1 MKAIEKCLF
10 WNLMLV
16 LFSSPKLQAQT
27 LDEYYAI
34 AAEDN
39 PKIKAA
45 YAEFEAAL
53 QEVPQVKSLPDPTL
67 TVSAFGQMIETRL
80 GPQEARF
87 SLMQMFPWFGT
98 LEAKADVAALM
109 AEAKFQA
116 FLEVRNEI
124 LFQVSKRY
132 YELYALEQSLKFQEN
147 DLEILQSYKDLA
159 LAKVRSGS
167 GALSDV
173 LQVDLMRNETVTTL
187 EVLQLKKQPV
197 LSAFNALLNRDRFSA
212 VILPEELDVENTFLT
227 PLDIDVSENPRLEEM
242 EQMAASARAR
252 KEVAR
257 KEGFPSVGLG
267 LDYVIVGERMD
278 MEVEDSGRDAIMP
291 MLSVTLPIFRKKYK
305 AAQRQAEFLEE
316 SYVQRRAGMK
326 NELFVELEEA
336 TYEVQEARAMLEL
349 YKRQVESSE
358 QVLNLLLSGYRNAT
372 SGFEEILRVRQE
384 LLKYQLAV
392 AQAEADLFTA
402 LAKIDYLSGKTLDYG
417 RKE

>member
-1 MKAIEKCLF
+1 MKAIAKCLF

-124 LFQVSKRY
+124 LFQVSRRY
-132 YELYALEQSLKFQEN
+132 YELYALEQSLEFQEN

-187 EVLQLKKQPV
+187 EVLKLKKQPV

-212 VILPEELDVENTFLT
+212 VILPKELDVENTFLT
-227 PLDIDVSENPRLEEM
+227 SLDIDISKNPRLEEM

-316 SYVQRRAGMK
+316 SYVQRRAGMQ
-326 NELFVELEEA
+326 NELIVELEEA

-402 LAKIDYLSGKTLDYG
+402 LAKIDYLSGKTLDYE

>member
-1 MKAIEKCLF
+1 MKAIAKCLF

-124 LFQVSKRY
+124 LFQVSRRY
-132 YELYALEQSLKFQEN
+132 YELYALEQSLEFQEN

-173 LQVDLMRNETVTTL
+173 LQVDLMRNETLTTL
-187 EVLQLKKQPV
+187 EVLKLKKQPV
-197 LSAFNALLNRDRFSA
+197 LLAFNALLNRDRFSA

-227 PLDIDVSENPRLEEM
+227 SLDIDISKNPRLEEM
-242 EQMAASARAR
+242 EQMAASARA
-252 KEVAR
+252 KKQVAR

-316 SYVQRRAGMK
+316 SYVQRRAGMQ
-326 NELFVELEEA
+326 NELIVELEEA

-402 LAKIDYLSGKTLDYG
+402 LAKIDYLSGKTLDYE